1 MELDK
6 QTIKKIIGLISFAIL
21 LSWGLK
27 NTEFIKRLIA
37 LALGLLQPFLI
48 GGVIAFVVNVP
59 MRALENACFIKPY
72 QKRLAAQAAAKPAG
86 KGSTVPAK
94 PPIWYRAKR
103 PLSLILSLLLVIGI
117 IGVGTLIVVPET
129 VSSFS
134 SIVNNLRNFPLML
147 NQWAQEL
154 MDWMPQA
161 AVWLEELNLN
171 LDLTSIDWREIITQ
185 VVNFL
190 QNGAGNV
197 LNTTFTVA
205 SGIFNGIVTGF
216 LAIVFSFYLLMNKE
230 KLGSQTK
237 QLLYALLKEPH
248 ADYLVRVGQMTN
260 RTFSK
265 FLSGQCVEA
274 VILATLFF
282 VSMSILRFPYAMI
295 ISTLIAFT
303 ALIPI
308 FGAFIGCVVGAFLIL
323 LVDPVRAFWFVVLF
337 LFLQQFEGNLIYPKV
352 VGSTIGLPGVWVM
365 TAVTIFSNLFG
376 ILGIILGT
384 PIAAVLYTVMRRVT
398 TNRLAARGLS
408 NADLEPGKYPYL
420 ENSHYAAGYSKG
432 RPLCAPVLERAA
444 KKKEQGKKPLF
455 LKFKT
460 SKKK

>member
-27 NTEFIKRLIA
+27 NTEFIKSLIA

-59 MRALENACFIKPY
+59 MRALENTCFIKPY
-72 QKRLAAQAAAKPAG
+72 QKRLAAQAAAKPTG
-86 KGSTVPAK
+86 KGAAKAPDKVPF
-94 PPIWYRAKR
+94 WYRAKR
-103 PLSLILSLLLVIGI
+103 PLSLILSLLLVLGV

-147 NQWAQEL
+147 NQWLEEL
-154 MDWMPQA
+154 MNWMPQA

-282 VSMSILRFPYAMI
+282 VSMSILLFPYAMI

-303 ALIPI
+303 ALIPV

-337 LFLQQFEGNLIYPKV
+337 LFLQQFEGNIIYPRV
-352 VGSTIGLPGVWVM
+352 VGSSVGLPSMWVLV
-365 TAVTIFSNLFG
+365 AVTLGGSMMGVLGMLVYIPMFS
-376 ILGIILGT
+376 
-384 PIAAVLYTVMRRVT
+384 VLYRLIREAVS
-398 TNRLAARGLS
+398 NRLETKQIPA
-408 NADLEPGKYPYL
+408 E
-420 ENSHYAAGYSKG
+420 
-432 RPLCAPVLERAA
+432 
-444 KKKEQGKKPLF
+444 
-455 LKFKT
+455 KFR
-460 SKKK
+460 S

>member
-282 VSMSILRFPYAMI
+282 VSMSILRVPYAMI

-337 LFLQQFEGNLIYPKV
+337 LFLQQFEGNIIYPRV
-352 VGSTIGLPGVWVM
+352 VGSSVGLPSMWVLV
-365 TAVTIFSNLFG
+365 AVTLGGSMMGVLGMLVYIPMFSVFYRL
-376 ILGIILGT
+376 IRE
-384 PIAAVLYTVMRRVT
+384 AVSD
-398 TNRLAARGLS
+398 RL
-408 NADLEPGKYPYL
+408 K
-420 ENSHYAAGYSKG
+420 
-432 RPLCAPVLERAA
+432 A
-444 KKKEQGKKPLF
+444 KQVPAE
-455 LKFKT
+455 KFR
-460 SKKK
+460 S

>member
-72 QKRLAAQAAAKPAG
+72 QKRLAAQASAKPAG

-337 LFLQQFEGNLIYPKV
+337 LFLQQFEGNIIYPRV
-352 VGSTIGLPGVWVM
+352 VGSSVGLPSMWVLV
-365 TAVTIFSNLFG
+365 AVTLGGSMMGVLGMLVYIPMFS
-376 ILGIILGT
+376 
-384 PIAAVLYTVMRRVT
+384 VLY
-398 TNRLAARGLS
+398 RLIREAVSDRL
-408 NADLEPGKYPYL
+408 KT
-420 ENSHYAAGYSKG
+420 KQV
-432 RPLCAPVLERAA
+432 PVE
-444 KKKEQGKKPLF
+444 
-455 LKFKT
+455 KFR
-460 SKKK
+460 S

>member
-27 NTEFIKRLIA
+27 NTEFIKSLIA

-59 MRALENACFIKPY
+59 MRALENTCFIKPY
-72 QKRLAAQAAAKPAG
+72 QKRLAAQAAAKPTG
-86 KGSTVPAK
+86 KGAAKAPDKVPF
-94 PPIWYRAKR
+94 WYRAKR
-103 PLSLILSLLLVIGI
+103 PLSLILSLLLVLGV
-117 IGVGTLIVVPET
+117 IGVSTLIVVPET

-154 MDWMPQA
+154 MNWMPQA

-303 ALIPI
+303 ALIPV

-337 LFLQQFEGNLIYPKV
+337 LFLQQFEGNIIYPRV
-352 VGSTIGLPGVWVM
+352 VGSSVGLPSMWVLV
-365 TAVTIFSNLFG
+365 AVTLGGSMMGVLGMLVYIPMFS
-376 ILGIILGT
+376 
-384 PIAAVLYTVMRRVT
+384 VLYRLIREAVS
-398 TNRLAARGLS
+398 NRLETKQIPA
-408 NADLEPGKYPYL
+408 E
-420 ENSHYAAGYSKG
+420 
-432 RPLCAPVLERAA
+432 
-444 KKKEQGKKPLF
+444 
-455 LKFKT
+455 KFR
-460 SKKK
+460 S

>member
-27 NTEFIKRLIA
+27 NTEFIKSLIA

-59 MRALENACFIKPY
+59 MRALENTCFIKPY
-72 QKRLAAQAAAKPAG
+72 QKRLAAQAAAKPTG
-86 KGSTVPAK
+86 KGAAKAPDKVPF
-94 PPIWYRAKR
+94 WYRAKR
-103 PLSLILSLLLVIGI
+103 PLSLILSLLLVLGV

-147 NQWAQEL
+147 NQWLEEL
-154 MDWMPQA
+154 MNWMPQA

-303 ALIPI
+303 ALIPV

-337 LFLQQFEGNLIYPKV
+337 LFLQQFEGNIIYPSV
-352 VGSTIGLPGVWVM
+352 VGSSVGLPSMWVLV
-365 TAVTIFSNLFG
+365 AVTLGGSMMGVLGMLVYIPMFS
-376 ILGIILGT
+376 
-384 PIAAVLYTVMRRVT
+384 VLYRLIREAVS
-398 TNRLAARGLS
+398 NRLETKQIPA
-408 NADLEPGKYPYL
+408 E
-420 ENSHYAAGYSKG
+420 
-432 RPLCAPVLERAA
+432 
-444 KKKEQGKKPLF
+444 
-455 LKFKT
+455 KFR
-460 SKKK
+460 S

>member
-27 NTEFIKRLIA
+27 NTEFIKSLIA

-59 MRALENACFIKPY
+59 MRALENTCFIKPY
-72 QKRLAAQAAAKPAG
+72 QKRLAAQAAAKPTG
-86 KGSTVPAK
+86 KGAAKAPDKVPF
-94 PPIWYRAKR
+94 WYRAKR
-103 PLSLILSLLLVIGI
+103 PLSLILSLLLVLGV

-154 MDWMPQA
+154 MNWMPQA
-161 AVWLEELNLN
+161 VVWLEELNLN

-303 ALIPI
+303 ALIPV

-337 LFLQQFEGNLIYPKV
+337 LFLQQFEGNIIYPRV
-352 VGSTIGLPGVWVM
+352 VGSSVGLPSMWVLV
-365 TAVTIFSNLFG
+365 AVTLGGSMMGVLGMLVYIPMFS
-376 ILGIILGT
+376 
-384 PIAAVLYTVMRRVT
+384 VLYRLIREAVS
-398 TNRLAARGLS
+398 NRLETKQIPA
-408 NADLEPGKYPYL
+408 E
-420 ENSHYAAGYSKG
+420 
-432 RPLCAPVLERAA
+432 
-444 KKKEQGKKPLF
+444 
-455 LKFKT
+455 KFR
-460 SKKK
+460 S

>member
-27 NTEFIKRLIA
+27 NTEFIKSLIA

-303 ALIPI
+303 ALIPV

-337 LFLQQFEGNLIYPKV
+337 LFLQQFEGNIIYPRV
-352 VGSTIGLPGVWVM
+352 VGSSVGLPSMWVLV
-365 TAVTIFSNLFG
+365 AVTLGGSMMGVLGMLVYIPMFSVFYRL
-376 ILGIILGT
+376 IRE
-384 PIAAVLYTVMRRVT
+384 AVSD
-398 TNRLAARGLS
+398 RL
-408 NADLEPGKYPYL
+408 K
-420 ENSHYAAGYSKG
+420 
-432 RPLCAPVLERAA
+432 A
-444 KKKEQGKKPLF
+444 KQVPAE
-455 LKFKT
+455 KFR
-460 SKKK
+460 S

>member
-27 NTEFIKRLIA
+27 NTEFIKSLIA

-59 MRALENACFIKPY
+59 MRALENTCFIKPY
-72 QKRLAAQAAAKPAG
+72 QKRLAAQAAAKPTG
-86 KGSTVPAK
+86 KGAAKALDKVPF
-94 PPIWYRAKR
+94 WYRAKR
-103 PLSLILSLLLVIGI
+103 PLSLILSLLLVLGV

-154 MDWMPQA
+154 MNWMPQA
-161 AVWLEELNLN
+161 AVWLGELNLN

-303 ALIPI
+303 ALIPV

-337 LFLQQFEGNLIYPKV
+337 LFLQQFEGNIIYPRV
-352 VGSTIGLPGVWVM
+352 VGSSVGLPSMWVLV
-365 TAVTIFSNLFG
+365 AVTLGGSMMGVLGMLVYIPMFS
-376 ILGIILGT
+376 
-384 PIAAVLYTVMRRVT
+384 VLYRLIREAVS
-398 TNRLAARGLS
+398 NRLETKQIPA
-408 NADLEPGKYPYL
+408 E
-420 ENSHYAAGYSKG
+420 
-432 RPLCAPVLERAA
+432 
-444 KKKEQGKKPLF
+444 
-455 LKFKT
+455 KFR
-460 SKKK
+460 S

>member
-6 QTIKKIIGLISFAIL
+6 HTIKKIIGLISFAIL

-27 NTEFIKRLIA
+27 NTEFIKSLIA

-72 QKRLAAQAAAKPAG
+72 QKRLAAQAAAKPTG
-86 KGSTVPAK
+86 KGAAKAPDKVPF
-94 PPIWYRAKR
+94 WYRAKR
-103 PLSLILSLLLVIGI
+103 PLSLILSLLLVLGV

-147 NQWAQEL
+147 NQWLEEL
-154 MDWMPQA
+154 MNWMPQA

-185 VVNFL
+185 VGNFL
-190 QNGAGNV
+190 QNGAGDV

-303 ALIPI
+303 ALIPV

-337 LFLQQFEGNLIYPKV
+337 LFLQQFEGNIIYPRV
-352 VGSTIGLPGVWVM
+352 VGSSVGLPSMWVLV
-365 TAVTIFSNLFG
+365 AVTLGGSMMGVLGMLVYIPMFS
-376 ILGIILGT
+376 
-384 PIAAVLYTVMRRVT
+384 VLYRLIREAVS
-398 TNRLAARGLS
+398 NRLETKQIPA
-408 NADLEPGKYPYL
+408 E
-420 ENSHYAAGYSKG
+420 
-432 RPLCAPVLERAA
+432 
-444 KKKEQGKKPLF
+444 
-455 LKFKT
+455 KFR
-460 SKKK
+460 S

>member
-337 LFLQQFEGNLIYPKV
+337 LFLQQFEGNIIYPRV
-352 VGSTIGLPGVWVM
+352 VGSSVGLPSMWVLV
-365 TAVTIFSNLFG
+365 AVTLGGSMMGVLGMLVYIPMFS
-376 ILGIILGT
+376 
-384 PIAAVLYTVMRRVT
+384 VLY
-398 TNRLAARGLS
+398 RLIREAVSDRLKTKQVPVEKFIWSGLLPIPFPKSYSPVPDSGDRG
-408 NADLEPGKYPYL
+408 P
-420 ENSHYAAGYSKG
+420 
-432 RPLCAPVLERAA
+432 
-444 KKKEQGKKPLF
+444 
-455 LKFKT
+455 
-460 SKKK
+460 

>member
-27 NTEFIKRLIA
+27 NTEFIKSLIA

-59 MRALENACFIKPY
+59 MRALENTCFIKPY
-72 QKRLAAQAAAKPAG
+72 QKLLAAQAAAKPTG
-86 KGSTVPAK
+86 KGAAKALDKVPF
-94 PPIWYRAKR
+94 WYRAKR
-103 PLSLILSLLLVIGI
+103 PLSLILSLLLVLGV

-154 MDWMPQA
+154 MNWMPQA

-303 ALIPI
+303 ALIPV

-337 LFLQQFEGNLIYPKV
+337 LFLQQFEGNIIYPRV
-352 VGSTIGLPGVWVM
+352 VGSSVGLPSMWVLV
-365 TAVTIFSNLFG
+365 AVTLGGSMMGVLGMLVYIPMFS
-376 ILGIILGT
+376 
-384 PIAAVLYTVMRRVT
+384 VLYRLIREAVS
-398 TNRLAARGLS
+398 NRLETKQIPA
-408 NADLEPGKYPYL
+408 E
-420 ENSHYAAGYSKG
+420 
-432 RPLCAPVLERAA
+432 
-444 KKKEQGKKPLF
+444 
-455 LKFKT
+455 KFR
-460 SKKK
+460 S

>member
-161 AVWLEELNLN
+161 AVWLEDLNLN

-337 LFLQQFEGNLIYPKV
+337 LFLQQFEGNIIYPRV
-352 VGSTIGLPGVWVM
+352 VGSSVGLPSMWVLV
-365 TAVTIFSNLFG
+365 AVTLGGSMMGVLGMLVYIPMFSVFYRL
-376 ILGIILGT
+376 IRE
-384 PIAAVLYTVMRRVT
+384 AVSD
-398 TNRLAARGLS
+398 RL
-408 NADLEPGKYPYL
+408 K
-420 ENSHYAAGYSKG
+420 
-432 RPLCAPVLERAA
+432 A
-444 KKKEQGKKPLF
+444 KQVPAE
-455 LKFKT
+455 KFR
-460 SKKK
+460 S

>member
-27 NTEFIKRLIA
+27 NTEFIKSLIA

-72 QKRLAAQAAAKPAG
+72 QKRLAAQAAAKPTG
-86 KGSTVPAK
+86 KVAAKAPDKVPF
-94 PPIWYRAKR
+94 WYRAKR
-103 PLSLILSLLLVIGI
+103 PLSLILSLLLVLGV

-337 LFLQQFEGNLIYPKV
+337 LFLQQFEGNIIYPRV
-352 VGSTIGLPGVWVM
+352 VGSSVGLPSMWVLV
-365 TAVTIFSNLFG
+365 AVTLGGSMMGVLGMLVYIPMFS
-376 ILGIILGT
+376 
-384 PIAAVLYTVMRRVT
+384 VLY
-398 TNRLAARGLS
+398 RLIREAVSDRL
-408 NADLEPGKYPYL
+408 KT
-420 ENSHYAAGYSKG
+420 KQV
-432 RPLCAPVLERAA
+432 PVE
-444 KKKEQGKKPLF
+444 
-455 LKFKT
+455 KFR
-460 SKKK
+460 S

>member
-27 NTEFIKRLIA
+27 NTEFIKSLIA

-86 KGSTVPAK
+86 KGAAKAPDKVPF
-94 PPIWYRAKR
+94 WYRAKR
-103 PLSLILSLLLVIGI
+103 PLSLILSLLLVLGV

-147 NQWAQEL
+147 NQWLEEL
-154 MDWMPQA
+154 MNWMPQA

-230 KLGSQTK
+230 KLGSQAK

-303 ALIPI
+303 ALIPV

-337 LFLQQFEGNLIYPKV
+337 LFLQQFEGNIIYPRV
-352 VGSTIGLPGVWVM
+352 VGSSVGLPSMWVLV
-365 TAVTIFSNLFG
+365 AVTLGGSMMGVLGMLVYIPMFS
-376 ILGIILGT
+376 
-384 PIAAVLYTVMRRVT
+384 VLYRLIREAVS
-398 TNRLAARGLS
+398 NRLETKQIPA
-408 NADLEPGKYPYL
+408 E
-420 ENSHYAAGYSKG
+420 
-432 RPLCAPVLERAA
+432 
-444 KKKEQGKKPLF
+444 
-455 LKFKT
+455 KFR
-460 SKKK
+460 S

>member
-1 MELDK
+1 
-6 QTIKKIIGLISFAIL
+6 
-21 LSWGLK
+21 
-27 NTEFIKRLIA
+27 
-37 LALGLLQPFLI
+37 
-48 GGVIAFVVNVP
+48 
-59 MRALENACFIKPY
+59 MRALENTCFIKPY
-72 QKRLAAQAAAKPAG
+72 QKRLAAQAAAKPTG
-86 KGSTVPAK
+86 KGAAKAPDKVPF
-94 PPIWYRAKR
+94 WYRAKR
-103 PLSLILSLLLVIGI
+103 PLSLILSLLLVLGV

-154 MDWMPQA
+154 MNWMPQA

-303 ALIPI
+303 ALIPV

-337 LFLQQFEGNLIYPKV
+337 LFLQQFEGNIIYPRV
-352 VGSTIGLPGVWVM
+352 VGSSVGLPSMWVLV
-365 TAVTIFSNLFG
+365 AVTLGGSMMGVLGMLVYIPMFS
-376 ILGIILGT
+376 
-384 PIAAVLYTVMRRVT
+384 VLYRLIREAVS
-398 TNRLAARGLS
+398 NRLETKQIPA
-408 NADLEPGKYPYL
+408 E
-420 ENSHYAAGYSKG
+420 
-432 RPLCAPVLERAA
+432 
-444 KKKEQGKKPLF
+444 
-455 LKFKT
+455 KFR
-460 SKKK
+460 S

>member
-6 QTIKKIIGLISFAIL
+6 RTIKKIIGLISFAIL

-27 NTEFIKRLIA
+27 NTEFIKSLIA

-59 MRALENACFIKPY
+59 MRALENTCFIKPY
-72 QKRLAAQAAAKPAG
+72 QKRLAAQAAAKPTG
-86 KGSTVPAK
+86 KGAAKAPDKVPF
-94 PPIWYRAKR
+94 WYRAKR
-103 PLSLILSLLLVIGI
+103 PLSLILSLLLVLGV

-154 MDWMPQA
+154 MNWMPQA

-303 ALIPI
+303 ALIPV

-337 LFLQQFEGNLIYPKV
+337 LFLQQFEGNIIYPRV
-352 VGSTIGLPGVWVM
+352 VGSSVGLPSMWVLV
-365 TAVTIFSNLFG
+365 AVTLGGSMMGVLGMLVYIPMFS
-376 ILGIILGT
+376 
-384 PIAAVLYTVMRRVT
+384 VLYRLIREAVS
-398 TNRLAARGLS
+398 NRLETKQIPA
-408 NADLEPGKYPYL
+408 E
-420 ENSHYAAGYSKG
+420 
-432 RPLCAPVLERAA
+432 
-444 KKKEQGKKPLF
+444 
-455 LKFKT
+455 KFR
-460 SKKK
+460 S

>member
-59 MRALENACFIKPY
+59 MRALENTCFIKPY
-72 QKRLAAQAAAKPAG
+72 QKRLAAQATAKPTGKGAAKAPD
-86 KGSTVPAK
+86 KVPF
-94 PPIWYRAKR
+94 WYRAKR

-147 NQWAQEL
+147 NQWLEEL
-154 MDWMPQA
+154 MNWMPQA

-308 FGAFIGCVVGAFLIL
+308 FGAFIGCVIGAFLIL

-337 LFLQQFEGNLIYPKV
+337 LFLQQFEGNIIYPRV
-352 VGSTIGLPGVWVM
+352 VGSSVGLPSMWVLV
-365 TAVTIFSNLFG
+365 AVTLGGSMMGVLGMLVYIPMFS
-376 ILGIILGT
+376 
-384 PIAAVLYTVMRRVT
+384 VLY
-398 TNRLAARGLS
+398 RLIREAVSERL
-408 NADLEPGKYPYL
+408 KT
-420 ENSHYAAGYSKG
+420 KQV
-432 RPLCAPVLERAA
+432 PVE
-444 KKKEQGKKPLF
+444 
-455 LKFKT
+455 KFR
-460 SKKK
+460 S

>member
-6 QTIKKIIGLISFAIL
+6 HTIKKIIGLISFAIL

-27 NTEFIKRLIA
+27 NTEFIKSLIA

-59 MRALENACFIKPY
+59 MRALENTCFIKPY
-72 QKRLAAQAAAKPAG
+72 QKRLAAQASAKPTGKVAAKAPD
-86 KGSTVPAK
+86 KVPF
-94 PPIWYRAKR
+94 WYRAKR
-103 PLSLILSLLLVIGI
+103 PLSLILSLLLVLGV

-154 MDWMPQA
+154 MNWMPQA

-303 ALIPI
+303 ALIPV

-337 LFLQQFEGNLIYPKV
+337 LFLQQFEGNIIYPRV
-352 VGSTIGLPGVWVM
+352 VGSSVGLPSMWVLV
-365 TAVTIFSNLFG
+365 AVTLGGSMMGVLGMLVYIPMFS
-376 ILGIILGT
+376 
-384 PIAAVLYTVMRRVT
+384 VLYRLIREAVS
-398 TNRLAARGLS
+398 NRLETKQIPA
-408 NADLEPGKYPYL
+408 E
-420 ENSHYAAGYSKG
+420 
-432 RPLCAPVLERAA
+432 
-444 KKKEQGKKPLF
+444 
-455 LKFKT
+455 KFR
-460 SKKK
+460 S

>member
-27 NTEFIKRLIA
+27 NTEFIKSLIA

-59 MRALENACFIKPY
+59 MRALENTCFIKPY
-72 QKRLAAQAAAKPAG
+72 QKRLAAQATAKPTGKVAAKAPD
-86 KGSTVPAK
+86 KVPF
-94 PPIWYRAKR
+94 WYRAKR

-337 LFLQQFEGNLIYPKV
+337 LFLQQFEGNIIYPRV
-352 VGSTIGLPGVWVM
+352 VGSSVGLPSMWVLV
-365 TAVTIFSNLFG
+365 AVTLGGSMMGVLGMLVYIPMFS
-376 ILGIILGT
+376 
-384 PIAAVLYTVMRRVT
+384 VLY
-398 TNRLAARGLS
+398 RLIREAVSDRL
-408 NADLEPGKYPYL
+408 KT
-420 ENSHYAAGYSKG
+420 KQV
-432 RPLCAPVLERAA
+432 PVE
-444 KKKEQGKKPLF
+444 
-455 LKFKT
+455 KFR
-460 SKKK
+460 S

>member
-59 MRALENACFIKPY
+59 MRALENTCFIKPY
-72 QKRLAAQAAAKPAG
+72 QKRLAAQATAKPTGKGAAKAPD
-86 KGSTVPAK
+86 KVPF
-94 PPIWYRAKR
+94 WYRAKR

-117 IGVGTLIVVPET
+117 IGVGILIVVPET

-147 NQWAQEL
+147 NQWLEEL
-154 MDWMPQA
+154 MNWMPQA

-308 FGAFIGCVVGAFLIL
+308 FGAFIGCVIGAFLIL

-337 LFLQQFEGNLIYPKV
+337 LFLQQFEGNIIYPRV
-352 VGSTIGLPGVWVM
+352 VGSSVGLPSMWVLV
-365 TAVTIFSNLFG
+365 AVTLGGSMMGVLGMLVYIPMFSVFYRL
-376 ILGIILGT
+376 IRE
-384 PIAAVLYTVMRRVT
+384 AVSD
-398 TNRLAARGLS
+398 RL
-408 NADLEPGKYPYL
+408 K
-420 ENSHYAAGYSKG
+420 
-432 RPLCAPVLERAA
+432 A
-444 KKKEQGKKPLF
+444 KQVPAE
-455 LKFKT
+455 KFR
-460 SKKK
+460 S

>member
-1 MELDK
+1 
-6 QTIKKIIGLISFAIL
+6 
-21 LSWGLK
+21 
-27 NTEFIKRLIA
+27 
-37 LALGLLQPFLI
+37 
-48 GGVIAFVVNVP
+48 
-59 MRALENACFIKPY
+59 
-72 QKRLAAQAAAKPAG
+72 
-86 KGSTVPAK
+86 
-94 PPIWYRAKR
+94 
-103 PLSLILSLLLVIGI
+103 
-117 IGVGTLIVVPET
+117 
-129 VSSFS
+129 
-134 SIVNNLRNFPLML
+134 
-147 NQWAQEL
+147 
-154 MDWMPQA
+154 MPQA

-230 KLGSQTK
+230 KLGSQAK

-303 ALIPI
+303 ALIPV

-337 LFLQQFEGNLIYPKV
+337 LFLQQFEGNIIYPRV
-352 VGSTIGLPGVWVM
+352 VGSSVGLPSMWVLV
-365 TAVTIFSNLFG
+365 AVTLGGSMMGVLGMLVYIPMFS
-376 ILGIILGT
+376 
-384 PIAAVLYTVMRRVT
+384 VLY
-398 TNRLAARGLS
+398 RLIREAVSDRL
-408 NADLEPGKYPYL
+408 KT
-420 ENSHYAAGYSKG
+420 KQV
-432 RPLCAPVLERAA
+432 PVE
-444 KKKEQGKKPLF
+444 
-455 LKFKT
+455 KFR
-460 SKKK
+460 S

>member
-27 NTEFIKRLIA
+27 NTEFIKSLIA

-59 MRALENACFIKPY
+59 MRALENTCFIKPY
-72 QKRLAAQAAAKPAG
+72 QKRLAAQAAAKPTG
-86 KGSTVPAK
+86 KGAAKAPDKVPF
-94 PPIWYRAKR
+94 WYRAKR
-103 PLSLILSLLLVIGI
+103 PLSLILSLLLVLGV

-154 MDWMPQA
+154 MNWMPQA

-303 ALIPI
+303 ALIPV

-337 LFLQQFEGNLIYPKV
+337 LFLQQFEGNIIYPRV
-352 VGSTIGLPGVWVM
+352 VGSSVGRPSMWVLV
-365 TAVTIFSNLFG
+365 AVTLGGSMMGVLGMLVYIPMFS
-376 ILGIILGT
+376 
-384 PIAAVLYTVMRRVT
+384 VLYRLIREAVS
-398 TNRLAARGLS
+398 NRLETKQIPA
-408 NADLEPGKYPYL
+408 E
-420 ENSHYAAGYSKG
+420 
-432 RPLCAPVLERAA
+432 
-444 KKKEQGKKPLF
+444 
-455 LKFKT
+455 KFR
-460 SKKK
+460 S

>member
-59 MRALENACFIKPY
+59 MRALENTCFIKPY

-94 PPIWYRAKR
+94 LPIWYRAKR

-337 LFLQQFEGNLIYPKV
+337 LFLQQFEGNIIYPRV
-352 VGSTIGLPGVWVM
+352 VGSSVGLPSMWVLV
-365 TAVTIFSNLFG
+365 AVTLGGSMMGVLGMLVYIPMFS
-376 ILGIILGT
+376 
-384 PIAAVLYTVMRRVT
+384 VLY
-398 TNRLAARGLS
+398 RLIREAVSDRL
-408 NADLEPGKYPYL
+408 KT
-420 ENSHYAAGYSKG
+420 KQV
-432 RPLCAPVLERAA
+432 PVE
-444 KKKEQGKKPLF
+444 
-455 LKFKT
+455 KFR
-460 SKKK
+460 S

>member
-27 NTEFIKRLIA
+27 NTEFIKSLIA

-59 MRALENACFIKPY
+59 MRALENTCFIKPY
-72 QKRLAAQAAAKPAG
+72 QKRLAAQATAKPTGKVAAKAPD
-86 KGSTVPAK
+86 KVPF
-94 PPIWYRAKR
+94 WYRAKR
-103 PLSLILSLLLVIGI
+103 PLSLILSLLLVLGV

-147 NQWAQEL
+147 NQWLEEL
-154 MDWMPQA
+154 MNWMPQA

-303 ALIPI
+303 ALIPV

-337 LFLQQFEGNLIYPKV
+337 LFLQQFEGNIIYPRV
-352 VGSTIGLPGVWVM
+352 VGSSVGLPSMWVLV
-365 TAVTIFSNLFG
+365 AVTLGGSMMGVLGMLVYIPMFS
-376 ILGIILGT
+376 
-384 PIAAVLYTVMRRVT
+384 VLYRLIREAVS
-398 TNRLAARGLS
+398 NRLETKQIPA
-408 NADLEPGKYPYL
+408 E
-420 ENSHYAAGYSKG
+420 
-432 RPLCAPVLERAA
+432 
-444 KKKEQGKKPLF
+444 
-455 LKFKT
+455 KFR
-460 SKKK
+460 S

>member
-27 NTEFIKRLIA
+27 NTEFIKSLIA

-59 MRALENACFIKPY
+59 MRALENTCFIKPY
-72 QKRLAAQAAAKPAG
+72 QKRLAAQAATKPTG
-86 KGSTVPAK
+86 KGAAKAPDKVPF
-94 PPIWYRAKR
+94 WYRAKR
-103 PLSLILSLLLVIGI
+103 PLSLILSLLLVLGV

-147 NQWAQEL
+147 NQWLEEL
-154 MDWMPQA
+154 MNWMPQA

-216 LAIVFSFYLLMNKE
+216 LAIVFAFYLLMNKE
-230 KLGSQTK
+230 KLGSQAK

-303 ALIPI
+303 ALIPV

-337 LFLQQFEGNLIYPKV
+337 LFLQQFEGNIIYPRV
-352 VGSTIGLPGVWVM
+352 VGSSVGLPSMWVLV
-365 TAVTIFSNLFG
+365 AVTLGGSMMGVLGMLVYIPMFS
-376 ILGIILGT
+376 
-384 PIAAVLYTVMRRVT
+384 VLYRLIREAVS
-398 TNRLAARGLS
+398 NRLETKQIPA
-408 NADLEPGKYPYL
+408 E
-420 ENSHYAAGYSKG
+420 
-432 RPLCAPVLERAA
+432 
-444 KKKEQGKKPLF
+444 
-455 LKFKT
+455 KFR
-460 SKKK
+460 S

>member
-27 NTEFIKRLIA
+27 NTEFIKSLIA

-72 QKRLAAQAAAKPAG
+72 QKRLAAQAA
-86 KGSTVPAK
+86 AK

-337 LFLQQFEGNLIYPKV
+337 LFLQQFEGNIIYPRV
-352 VGSTIGLPGVWVM
+352 VGSSVGLPSMWVLV
-365 TAVTIFSNLFG
+365 AVTLGGSMMGVLGMLVYIPMFS
-376 ILGIILGT
+376 
-384 PIAAVLYTVMRRVT
+384 VLY
-398 TNRLAARGLS
+398 RLIREAVSDRL
-408 NADLEPGKYPYL
+408 KT
-420 ENSHYAAGYSKG
+420 KQV
-432 RPLCAPVLERAA
+432 PVE
-444 KKKEQGKKPLF
+444 
-455 LKFKT
+455 KFR
-460 SKKK
+460 S

>member
-59 MRALENACFIKPY
+59 MRALENTCFIKPY

-86 KGSTVPAK
+86 KGGTVPAK

-171 LDLTSIDWREIITQ
+171 LDLTSINWREIITQ

-303 ALIPI
+303 ALIPV

-337 LFLQQFEGNLIYPKV
+337 LFLQQFEGNIIYPRV
-352 VGSTIGLPGVWVM
+352 VGSSVGLPSMWVLV
-365 TAVTIFSNLFG
+365 AVTLGGSMMGVLGMLVYIPMFS
-376 ILGIILGT
+376 
-384 PIAAVLYTVMRRVT
+384 VLYRLIREAVS
-398 TNRLAARGLS
+398 NRL
-408 NADLEPGKYPYL
+408 ETKQIPT
-420 ENSHYAAGYSKG
+420 E
-432 RPLCAPVLERAA
+432 
-444 KKKEQGKKPLF
+444 
-455 LKFKT
+455 KFR
-460 SKKK
+460 S

>member
-27 NTEFIKRLIA
+27 NTEFIKSLIA

-59 MRALENACFIKPY
+59 MRALENTCFIKPY
-72 QKRLAAQAAAKPAG
+72 QKRLAAQAAAKPTG
-86 KGSTVPAK
+86 KGAAKAPDKVPF
-94 PPIWYRAKR
+94 WYRAKR
-103 PLSLILSLLLVIGI
+103 PLSLILSLLLVLGV

-147 NQWAQEL
+147 NQWLEEL
-154 MDWMPQA
+154 MNWMPQA

-303 ALIPI
+303 ALIP
-308 FGAFIGCVVGAFLIL
+308 VGAFLIL

-337 LFLQQFEGNLIYPKV
+337 LFLQQFEGNIIYPRV
-352 VGSTIGLPGVWVM
+352 VGSSVGLPSMWVLV
-365 TAVTIFSNLFG
+365 AVTLGGSMMGVLGMLVYIPMFS
-376 ILGIILGT
+376 
-384 PIAAVLYTVMRRVT
+384 VLYRLIREAVS
-398 TNRLAARGLS
+398 NRLETKQIPA
-408 NADLEPGKYPYL
+408 E
-420 ENSHYAAGYSKG
+420 
-432 RPLCAPVLERAA
+432 
-444 KKKEQGKKPLF
+444 
-455 LKFKT
+455 KFR
-460 SKKK
+460 S

>member
-27 NTEFIKRLIA
+27 NTEFIKSLIA

-59 MRALENACFIKPY
+59 MRALENTCFIKPY
-72 QKRLAAQAAAKPAG
+72 QKCLAAQAAAKPTG
-86 KGSTVPAK
+86 KGAAKAPDKVPF
-94 PPIWYRAKR
+94 WYRAKR
-103 PLSLILSLLLVIGI
+103 PLSLILSLLLVLGV

-154 MDWMPQA
+154 MNWMPQA

-303 ALIPI
+303 ALIPV

-337 LFLQQFEGNLIYPKV
+337 LFLQQFEGNIIYPRV
-352 VGSTIGLPGVWVM
+352 VGSSVGLPSMWVLV
-365 TAVTIFSNLFG
+365 AVTLGGSMMGVLGMLVYIPMFS
-376 ILGIILGT
+376 
-384 PIAAVLYTVMRRVT
+384 VLYRLIREAVS
-398 TNRLAARGLS
+398 NRLETKQIPA
-408 NADLEPGKYPYL
+408 E
-420 ENSHYAAGYSKG
+420 
-432 RPLCAPVLERAA
+432 
-444 KKKEQGKKPLF
+444 
-455 LKFKT
+455 KFR
-460 SKKK
+460 S

>member
-27 NTEFIKRLIA
+27 NTEFIKSLIA

-59 MRALENACFIKPY
+59 MRALENTCFIKPY
-72 QKRLAAQAAAKPAG
+72 QKRLAAQAAAKPTG
-86 KGSTVPAK
+86 KGAAKAPDKVPF
-94 PPIWYRAKR
+94 WYRAKR
-103 PLSLILSLLLVIGI
+103 PLSLILSLLLVLGV

-154 MDWMPQA
+154 MNWMPQA

-303 ALIPI
+303 ALIPV

-337 LFLQQFEGNLIYPKV
+337 LFLQQFEGNIIYPRV
-352 VGSTIGLPGVWVM
+352 VGSSVGLPSMWVLV
-365 TAVTIFSNLFG
+365 AVTLGGSMMGVLGMLVYIPMFSVFYRL
-376 ILGIILGT
+376 IRE
-384 PIAAVLYTVMRRVT
+384 AVSD
-398 TNRLAARGLS
+398 RL
-408 NADLEPGKYPYL
+408 K
-420 ENSHYAAGYSKG
+420 
-432 RPLCAPVLERAA
+432 A
-444 KKKEQGKKPLF
+444 KQVPAE
-455 LKFKT
+455 KFR
-460 SKKK
+460 S